1 MMKKIFISM
10 VMALFAVIATA
21 QEYTPVVEL
30 VKQSGNNGDFTS
42 VGRADSKKM
51 VEENAIKS
59 LFHTLFFDGVPGV
72 NNGQPLVCKKNP
84 AYTNEFFNSSA
95 RFTSYLISV
104 EDIKKPKK
112 TYGDKYEGTYSIQ
125 LRLVP
130 LIRDVKMNTGCN
142 EQVAEQHKVK
152 RMTAPRPTIMVVPY
166 KRGGESY
173 KSILENDFD
182 RRAAVSAVQKGFE
195 EMGIKTVDLMGRIDA
210 AARRNQYEENAGAAD
225 SNDKQ
230 LLISSGSDVYVIVD
244 IKKDLSQNAARVSL
258 IMKAYETAS
267 GTIWG
272 TQDGWTNRYQ
282 TNATDLL
289 CAAAVKVNLPPFLAQ
304 IEKNYSQ
311 PSRVVLQVAL
321 AGQATSTLKDME
333 TSDGD
338 LVVDFLQDWLDDNAH
353 EGDYHMQG
361 IVAESVIFDYVMIP
375 RADAKGRKMTAS
387 KFFRSLKKD
396 LKEQGI
402 EVDYNI
408 EGNNIMV
415 TLCEGM

>member
-1 MMKKIFISM
+1 MKKTLLSLFM
-10 VMALFAVIATA
+10 VCLAMSVAA
-21 QEYTPVVEL
+21 QEYTPVVEY
-30 VKQSGNNGDFTS
+30 VNKVGNNAVFNS
-42 VGRADSKKM
+42 VGRADSKKE

-59 LFHTLFFDGVPGV
+59 LFYALFFDGVPGV
-72 NNGQPLVCKKNP
+72 NNGEPLVCQKTP
-84 AYTNEFFNSSA
+84 AYTNDFFNHNA
-95 RFTSYLISV
+95 RFTAYYISS
-104 EDIKKPKK
+104 EDVKKPKK
-112 TYGDKYEGTYSIQ
+112 TYGDRYEGTYAIT
-125 LRLVP
+125 LRLASLV
-130 LIRDVKMNTGCN
+130 RDVKKNTGCDEQRKKN
-142 EQVAEQHKVK
+142 EEVQ
-152 RMTAPRPTIMVVPY
+152 RRTAPRPTIMVVPY
-166 KRGGESY
+166 KRAGESY

-195 EMGIKTVDLMGRIDA
+195 TMGIKTIDLLGKIEA
-210 AARRNQYEENAGAAD
+210 AERRSHYEENAGAAD

-230 LLISSGSDVYVIVD
+230 LLLSSGSDVYVIVD
-244 IKKDLSQNAARVSL
+244 IKKDLSQNSSRISL

-267 GTIWG
+267 GTVWG

-289 CAAAVKVNLPPFLAQ
+289 CTAAVKVNLPPFLAQ
-304 IEKNYSQ
+304 IEKNYNS

-338 LVVDFLQDWLDDNAH
+338 LVVDFLQDWLDENAY

-375 RADAKGRKMTAS
+375 RADAKGRKITAG
-387 KFFRSLKKD
+387 KFLRGLKKE

-415 TLCEGM
+415 TLSEGM